1 MRLKYQ
7 TGTGTLIQLIVLGL
21 LNIATGLQ
29 SIIATCRHEGGSCIS
44 NLLTSAIFYILT
56 VAWFAILVV
65 IGYGAQEKRSRR
77 LAQLLI
83 CAEGLTALVAL
94 FNIKLNL
101 TYHNGFLTLI
111 TSLADLILSLWVITL
126 AWRLMR
132 AGNARVVSRQRPR
145 QRKSNDN

>member
-29 SIIATCRHEGGSCIS
+29 SIITTCHHDGGSCVS
-44 NLLTSAIFYILT
+44 NTLTSAIFYILT
-56 VAWFAILVV
+56 VGWFAILVV
-65 IGYGAQEKRSRR
+65 IGYGAQEKRSKR

-83 CAEGLTALVAL
+83 CAEALTALVAL

-101 TYHNGFLTLI
+101 HYRNGFLSLF
-111 TSLADLILSLWVITL
+111 TSLADLILALWIITL
-126 AWRLMR
+126 AFRLMR
-132 AGNARVVSRQRPR
+132 AGHGRVVSRQRPR
-145 QRKSNDN
+145 HRQS

>member
-7 TGTGTLIQLIVLGL
+7 TGTGTLIQLIVMGM

-29 SIIATCRHEGGSCIS
+29 SIISTCRHDQSSCVS
-44 NLLTSAIFYILT
+44 NVLTSAIFYILI
-56 VAWFAILVV
+56 VGWFAILVIV
-65 IGYGAQEKRSRR
+65 GFGAQERRSRR

-83 CAEGLTALVAL
+83 AAEGLTALVAL
-94 FNIKLNL
+94 FNIKLSL
-101 TYHNGFLTLI
+101 HYHNGFLSLF
-111 TSLADLILSLWVITL
+111 TSMADVVLSLWVITL

-145 QRKSNDN
+145 QRKQL

>member
-29 SIIATCRHEGGSCIS
+29 SIIATCHHDSTNCIS
-44 NLLTSAIFYILT
+44 NTLTSAIFYILT
-56 VAWFAILVV
+56 VGWYAVLVV
-65 IGYGAQEKRSRR
+65 IGAGAQERRSRR

-83 CAEGLTALVAL
+83 CAEALTALVAL
-94 FNIKLNL
+94 FNIKLGAH
-101 TYHNGFLTLI
+101 YHNGFLSLI
-111 TSLADLILSLWVITL
+111 TSFADLVLSIWIITL

-132 AGNARVVSRQRPR
+132 AGPARVVNRPR
-145 QRKSNDN
+145 QRKTYE